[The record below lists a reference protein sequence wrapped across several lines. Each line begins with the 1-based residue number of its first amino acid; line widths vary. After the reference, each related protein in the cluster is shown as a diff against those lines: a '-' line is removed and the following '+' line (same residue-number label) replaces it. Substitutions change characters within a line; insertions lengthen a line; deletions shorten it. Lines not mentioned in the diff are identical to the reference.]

1 VSTILTII
9 TPATT
14 ANQRLCTLAAVKAEL
29 GIFGSAE
36 NAALDLLRDSASAAI
51 ASWCG
56 RVLAEEV
63 VQQLWRPICWAEV
76 LILRRRPVTA
86 ISSITEDGV
95 AVAAGDRE
103 LDADAGM
110 LWRLSSDA
118 RSTWRAS
125 KIVASYTAGYRV
137 PDQQDPTLPADIQ
150 RAAVLTVAAMY
161 HARGRDPSLRSESSE
176 GVGSRSWLDPR
187 SGMEALTPQVAGL
200 LAPYREISV

>member
-1 VSTILTII
+1 MSILTII
-9 TPATT
+9 TPASA

-29 GIFGSAE
+29 GISGAGE
-36 NAALDLLRDSASAAI
+36 DTALDLLRDSASAAI

-137 PDQQDPTLPADIQ
+137 PDQASPTLPADIQ

-176 GVGSRSWLDPR
+176 GVASRSWLDPR
-187 SGMEALTPQVAGL
+187 SGMEALTPQAAGL
-200 LAPYREISV
+200 LAPYREVSV

>member
-1 VSTILTII
+1 MSILTI
-9 TPATT
+9 TTAATT

-29 GIFGSAE
+29 GISGTGE
-36 NAALDLLRDSASAAI
+36 DAALDLLRDSASAAI

-110 LWRLSSDA
+110 LWRLSDDV
-118 RSTWRAS
+118 RFTWRAS
-125 KIVASYTAGYRV
+125 KIIASYTAGYRV
-137 PDQQDPTLPADIQ
+137 PDQATPTLPADIQ

-161 HARGRDPSLRSESSE
+161 RAKGRDPMLRSVNIPDVGAESY
-176 GVGSRSWLDPR
+176 LDPR
-187 SGMEALTPQVAGL
+187 AGMEGIPPQAAGL